1 MPRRPRMVNVAEETY
16 QRAAAVG
23 ELVQVVLAN
32 NHRARLFE
40 PPDDFRIFH
49 RYVIFVQG
57 AGGGSPSSRSIDQI
71 FERDGNAVQ
80 RSSPLIAPDFSFSSP
95 RFREGGFPGDGNE
108 CIQCGIEFRNA
119 IQATPSQFDWRNLL
133 PPQTRGNLGDRF

>member
-1 MPRRPRMVNVAEETY
+1 MVNVAEETY

-32 NHRARLFE
+32 NHCARLFE
-40 PPDDFRIFH
+40 SPDDFRIFR

-57 AGGGSPSSRSIDQI
+57 ARGGSPSSGCIDQV

-80 RSSPLIAPDFSFSSP
+80 RSAPLSARDFSFCSP
-95 RFREGGFPGDGNE
+95 RVRESGFPCDGNKS
-108 CIQCGIEFRNA
+108 IQCGIEFLNA
-119 IQATPSQFDWRNLL
+119 I
-133 PPQTRGNLGDRF
+133 